1 MFYFS
6 RESRINYSLYE
17 EAIKLERYS
26 FDFFLMRLT
35 NMAQTVCSLYMENNA
50 NWQIRSKTKM
60 ESEAIK
66 RLPLF

>member
-26 FDFFLMRLT
+26 FDFFFDASYEYGTNRL
-35 NMAQTVCSLYMENNA
+35 QFVHG
-50 NWQIRSKTKM
+50 K
-60 ESEAIK
+60 
-66 RLPLF
+66 